1 MLNTHPIKVSTEF
14 RNPAALAEEFQG
26 AKEGASKAPFDLTP
40 NPHRRT
46 PPMGTPSRFSL
57 LLIPLVA
64 LFLVLPAG
72 AGTPAKTPSREETLA
87 AARELMTSCHYTALC
102 TVAADGG
109 PRVRTMNPFPPE
121 ADMSVWMATSDKTLK
136 VQELRANPKVTLFY
150 GDLTRMEGYVALRG
164 KAVLVTDPAEIRRR
178 HRAYWDQAFPGG
190 RNLVLI
196 HVVPER
202 LEVISYKHGLNNDP
216 VAWAAPAVTF
226 PPS

>member
-1 MLNTHPIKVSTEF
+1 MRAPARSSLLRATL
-14 RNPAALAEEFQG
+14 AAL
-26 AKEGASKAPFDLTP
+26 L
-40 NPHRRT
+40 
-46 PPMGTPSRFSL
+46 
-57 LLIPLVA
+57 
-64 LFLVLPAG
+64 LVLPAG
-72 AGTPAKTPSREETLA
+72 AGAPAKTPSREATLA

-121 ADMSVWMATSDKTLK
+121 ADMSVWMATSDTTLK

-164 KAVLVTDPAEIRRR
+164 KAVLVTDPAEIARR

-216 VAWAAPAVTF
+216 AAWTAPAVTF
-226 PPS
+226 PAS

>member
-1 MLNTHPIKVSTEF
+1 M
-14 RNPAALAEEFQG
+14 RAPAR
-26 AKEGASKAPFDLTP
+26 S
-40 NPHRRT
+40 
-46 PPMGTPSRFSL
+46 SL
-57 LLIPLVA
+57 LRAPLVA
-64 LFLVLPAG
+64 LLMVLPAVAG
-72 AGTPAKTPSREETLA
+72 APAKTPSREATLA
-87 AARELMTSCHYTALC
+87 AARELMNSCHYTALC

-121 ADMSVWMATSDKTLK
+121 ADMSVWMATSDTTLK
-136 VQELRANPKVTLFY
+136 VSELRANPKVTLFY

-164 KAVLVTDPAEIRRR
+164 KAVLVTDPAEITRR

-216 VAWAAPAVTF
+216 LTWVAPAVTF
-226 PPS
+226 PAS